1 MSVAMFRVL
10 LFAALSLAT
19 SRGFASDADLL
30 TICHGYGC
38 KYKVQ
43 FRLTQDQF
51 TEVQTIL
58 VDARTPEEE
67 RRKIG
72 KAVQKFFEYAAD
84 VAPVENDRG
93 RNFPHDPD
101 GPGKMDCIDHAT
113 SVSSFLQALGA
124 RGFLQ
129 FHRPMSQAYRSFLI
143 VFAQHW
149 SAQILDLRSQTAIV
163 VDRWP
168 YDYGREPL
176 IIETAAW
183 RRRLP
188 ADGQAYSAK

>member
-1 MSVAMFRVL
+1 MSVAMFRFL
-10 LFAALSLAT
+10 WFAALSLAT

-72 KAVQKFFEYAAD
+72 KES
-84 VAPVENDRG
+84 
-93 RNFPHDPD
+93 
-101 GPGKMDCIDHAT
+101 
-113 SVSSFLQALGA
+113 SVRA
-124 RGFLQ
+124 
-129 FHRPMSQAYRSFLI
+129 
-143 VFAQHW
+143 
-149 SAQILDLRSQTAIV
+149 
-163 VDRWP
+163 
-168 YDYGREPL
+168 
-176 IIETAAW
+176 
-183 RRRLP
+183 
-188 ADGQAYSAK
+188 